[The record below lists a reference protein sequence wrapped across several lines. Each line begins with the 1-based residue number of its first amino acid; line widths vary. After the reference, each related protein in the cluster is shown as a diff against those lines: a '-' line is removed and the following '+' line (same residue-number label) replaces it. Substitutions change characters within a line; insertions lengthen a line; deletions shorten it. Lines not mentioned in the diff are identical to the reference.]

1 MYDISL
7 SADTSFENLYLG
19 AFWTCMSGE
28 CIFDVFFFWR
38 QVYDNIDEDVY
49 LSVAEFVVI

>member
-1 MYDISL
+1 VYDISL

-19 AFWTCMSGE
+19 AFWTCMSAE